1 MITKLRNK
9 LNFTSAL
16 VATTLLFSQVQSVQS
31 VHAADVTITS
41 ATTSTITATGTDT
54 ITINSGGSITTT
66 GANQAINSKGTGVN
80 IINRG
85 TILSATDAIWGTN
98 QGVTVAGGGPA
109 GVTDLID
116 NYGSIRSTGDVG
128 VRLGNP
134 KHVLTTLNN
143 QFGATIQGYEKGVY
157 NLFDRIVTL
166 NNSGLI
172 LGDDGRSVSS
182 ISFNDYSD
190 NGVGISYITSSD
202 SGAQTINNTSTGII
216 SGTSQGISLSGSTDV
231 ITINNSGKIQG
242 GVTGIMNSSFE
253 PDMSDPSLTVESSTG
268 GLKMVLNNSGRIEG
282 GTYSIYNRRLG
293 HTNTINLNKGS
304 VIIGTIHSSTDLIL
318 NMNVGASKSYA
329 YSTSGAGTI
338 TLNDLNNRPAIS
350 GSAYAVNIG
359 SMEMA
364 GENLY
369 QNTSNII
376 DAIESNINTT
386 ETWVRPYYS
395 ESSRDAEGDSSAI
408 RKFKNTKQGFTAGG
422 TAKDSKIPLQF
433 ILNVD
438 QSENNIDSGEH
449 KIDSNSI
456 TLGLVAPDFNKVGEY
471 NLSLKGLI
479 GYSKND
485 TDRKILD
492 NTSSTG
498 ERVITGDYNSF
509 NAIVGASLAKTI
521 NLDNGVKANIT
532 IGADVVSEM
541 RDSFSESLYFSYD
554 KLNLVQLQPKIQS
567 EFVKTLNNTSNA
579 FVKVGVEARE
589 LLSGKTQDFSAN
601 SIKTS
606 YTTPTTNDVYGTVVV
621 GFNSK
626 INNTI
631 NLFAEASAK
640 NSGEEV
646 STYQASVGIKGI
658 F

>member
-16 VATTLLFSQVQSVQS
+16 VATTLLFSQVQS

-54 ITINSGGSITTT
+54 ITINSGGSISPST
-66 GANQAINSKGTGVN
+66 GNGIISEGSNVT

-85 TILSATDAIWGTN
+85 TILSADDQGIWLNDQTS
-98 QGVTVAGGGPA
+98 GVDGLTG
-109 GVTDLID
+109 LID
-116 NYGSIRSTGDVG
+116 NYGTITSTLRNGI
-128 VRLGNP
+128 RLGNP
-134 KHVLTTLNN
+134 DHVLTTLNN
-143 QFGATIQGYEKGVY
+143 QSGATIQGKEKGVY
-157 NLFDRIVTL
+157 NLLDIIVTL

-182 ISFNDYSD
+182 ISFNDYSND
-190 NGVGISYITSSD
+190 GVGIAYITSLSFG
-202 SGAQTINNTSTGII
+202 GAQTINNTSTGII
-216 SGTSQGISLSGSTDV
+216 SGTSQGISLSGTGTDV

-242 GVTGIMNSSFE
+242 GVTGIMNSSFG
-253 PDMSDPSLTVESSTG
+253 PDVSDPSLTVEEG

-376 DAIESNINTT
+376 DAVDSNINTA

-408 RKFKNTKQGFTAGG
+408 RKFKNTKQGFTTGG
-422 TAKDSKIPLQF
+422 AVKNSNIPLQF
-433 ILNVD
+433 VLNVD

-449 KIDSNSI
+449 KIDSDSI
-456 TLGLVAPDFNKVGEY
+456 TLGLVAPNFNKVGDY
-471 NLSLKGLI
+471 NLSLKGLV

-541 RDSFSESLYFSYD
+541 RDSYSESLYFSYD

>member
-1 MITKLRNK
+1 MDLKKLKN
-9 LNFTSAL
+9 NFKFGCILLTA
-16 VATTLLFSQVQSVQS
+16 ALFSQVQS
-31 VHAADVTITS
+31 VHAADVTVTT

-66 GANQAINSKGTGVN
+66 DANQAINSKGTGVD

-98 QGVTVAGGGPA
+98 QGATVAGGGPA

-116 NYGSIRSTGDVG
+116 NYGTIRSTGNVG

-134 KHVLTTLNN
+134 KHILTTLNN
-143 QFGATIQGYEKGVY
+143 QYGATIQGAEKGVY
-157 NLFDRIVTL
+157 NLFDSIVTL

-182 ISFNDYSD
+182 IAFDDYTND
-190 NGVGISYITSSD
+190 GVGIAYITSSD

-242 GVTGIMNSSFE
+242 GVTGIMNSSFG
-253 PDMSDPSLTVESSTG
+253 PDMDNPDLNVESSTG

-329 YSTSGAGTI
+329 YQTTGSGTI

-408 RKFKNTKQGFTAGG
+408 RKLKNSKQGFTAGG
-422 TAKDSKIPLQF
+422 AVKDSKIPLQF

-449 KIDSNSI
+449 IIDSDSI
-456 TLGLVAPDFNKVGEY
+456 TLGLVAPNFNRVGSY
-471 NLSLKGLI
+471 NLSLKGLV

-498 ERVITGDYNSF
+498 ERVITGDYNSI

-532 IGADVVSEM
+532 FGVDVVSEM
-541 RDSFSESLYFSYD
+541 RDSFNESLYFSYD

-579 FVKVGVEARE
+579 FVKLGVEVRE
-589 LLSGKTQDFSAN
+589 ILSGKTQDFSAN
-601 SIKTS
+601 NIKTS
-606 YTTPTTNDVYGTVVV
+606 YTTPTTNDVYGTVAV

-626 INNTI
+626 INETI
-631 NLFAEASAK
+631 NLFVEANARK
-640 NSGEEV
+640 SGEEV
-646 STYQASVGIKGI
+646 ETYQAIFGIKGI

>member
-1 MITKLRNK
+1 MITKLRSR
-9 LNFTSAL
+9 LNFTSAF
-16 VATTLLFSQVQSVQS
+16 VATTLLFSQAQS
-31 VHAADVTITS
+31 VHAVDVTITS
-41 ATTSTITATGTDT
+41 DTGTTVTNSATLDNFTNSATITTSGGDDGIHNSGTITTFTNSGTIIGGDDGILNSGTITTITNSGTIIGGDDGIQNTGT
-54 ITINSGGSITTT
+54 ITSLINSGSIT
-66 GANQAINSKGTGVN
+66 GTYGVY
-80 IINRG
+80 
-85 TILSATDAIWGTN
+85 
-98 QGVTVAGGGPA
+98 AGGG
-109 GVTDLID
+109 T
-116 NYGSIRSTGDVG
+116 T
-128 VRLGNP
+128 
-134 KHVLTTLNN
+134 LTTI
-143 QFGATIQGYEKGVY
+143 T
-157 NLFDRIVTL
+157 
-166 NNSGLI
+166 NSG
-172 LGDDGRSVSS
+172 
-182 ISFNDYSD
+182 
-190 NGVGISYITSSD
+190 T
-202 SGAQTINNTSTGII
+202 I
-216 SGTSQGISLSGSTDV
+216 SGTLYGFFRAGVGETTNV
-231 ITINNSGKIQG
+231 INSGTISG
-242 GVTGIMNSSFE
+242 TTAIINTGTVN
-253 PDMSDPSLTVESSTG
+253 LT
-268 GLKMVLNNSGRIEG
+268 
-282 GTYSIYNRRLG
+282 
-293 HTNTINLNKGS
+293 LNKGS
-304 VIIGTIHSSTDLIL
+304 VLIGDLYVFSTGTL
-318 NMNVGASKSYA
+318 NITSNVGASKSYA
-329 YSTSGAGTI
+329 YTTSGTGTV
-338 TLNDLNNRPAIS
+338 TLNDLNNRPAIA
-350 GSAYAVNIG
+350 GSAYAVNVG

-408 RKFKNTKQGFTAGG
+408 RKFKNTKQGFIAGG
-422 TAKDSKIPLQF
+422 AVKNSEIPLQF

-456 TLGLVAPDFNKVGEY
+456 TLGLVAPNFNKVGDY
-471 NLSLKGLI
+471 NLSLKGLV

-498 ERVITGDYNSF
+498 ERVIRGDYNSF

-541 RDSFSESLYFSYD
+541 RDSYSESLYFSYD

-646 STYQASVGIKGI
+646 STYQASIGIKGT

>member
-1 MITKLRNK
+1 
-9 LNFTSAL
+9 
-16 VATTLLFSQVQSVQS
+16 
-31 VHAADVTITS
+31 
-41 ATTSTITATGTDT
+41 
-54 ITINSGGSITTT
+54 
-66 GANQAINSKGTGVN
+66 
-80 IINRG
+80 
-85 TILSATDAIWGTN
+85 
-98 QGVTVAGGGPA
+98 
-109 GVTDLID
+109 
-116 NYGSIRSTGDVG
+116 
-128 VRLGNP
+128 
-134 KHVLTTLNN
+134 
-143 QFGATIQGYEKGVY
+143 
-157 NLFDRIVTL
+157 
-166 NNSGLI
+166 
-172 LGDDGRSVSS
+172 
-182 ISFNDYSD
+182 
-190 NGVGISYITSSD
+190 
-202 SGAQTINNTSTGII
+202 
-216 SGTSQGISLSGSTDV
+216 
-231 ITINNSGKIQG
+231 
-242 GVTGIMNSSFE
+242 
-253 PDMSDPSLTVESSTG
+253 
-268 GLKMVLNNSGRIEG
+268 MVLNNSGRIEG

-329 YSTSGAGTI
+329 YQTTGSGTI

-408 RKFKNTKQGFTAGG
+408 RKLKNTKQGFTAGG
-422 TAKDSKIPLQF
+422 AVKDSKIPLQF

-449 KIDSNSI
+449 IIDSDSI
-456 TLGLVAPDFNKVGEY
+456 TLGLVAPNFNRVGSY
-471 NLSLKGLI
+471 NLSLKGLV

-498 ERVITGDYNSF
+498 ERVITGDYNSI

-532 IGADVVSEM
+532 FGVDVVSEM
-541 RDSFSESLYFSYD
+541 RDSFNESLYFSYD

-579 FVKVGVEARE
+579 FVKLGVEVRE
-589 LLSGKTQDFSAN
+589 ILSGKTQDFSAN
-601 SIKTS
+601 NIKTS
-606 YTTPTTNDVYGTVVV
+606 YTTPTTNDVYGTVAV

-626 INNTI
+626 INETI
-631 NLFAEASAK
+631 NLFAEANARK
-640 NSGEEV
+640 SGEEV
-646 STYQASVGIKGI
+646 ETYQAIFGIKGT

>member
-1 MITKLRNK
+1 MDLNK
-9 LNFTSAL
+9 FKINFKFGCILLT
-16 VATTLLFSQVQSVQS
+16 VALFSQVQS
-31 VHAADVTITS
+31 VHAADVTV
-41 ATTSTITATGTDT
+41 TSTQTTTVTATGTDT
-54 ITINSGGSITTT
+54 ITINSGGSLSPTT
-66 GANQAINSKGTGVN
+66 GNGIISEGSNVT

-85 TILSATDAIWGTN
+85 TILSADDQGIWLNDQTSGA
-98 QGVTVAGGGPA
+98 AGLTG
-109 GVTDLID
+109 LID
-116 NYGSIRSTGDVG
+116 NYGTITSTLRNGI
-128 VRLGNP
+128 RLGNP
-134 KHVLTTLNN
+134 EHVLTTLNN
-143 QFGATIQGYEKGVY
+143 QSGATIQGKEKGVY
-157 NLFDRIVTL
+157 NLFDSIVTL

-182 ISFNDYSD
+182 ISFNDYSN
-190 NGVGISYITSSD
+190 NGVGIAYITSSN

-242 GVTGIMNSSFE
+242 GVTGIMNSSF
-253 PDMSDPSLTVESSTG
+253 DPISSVESSTG

-329 YSTSGAGTI
+329 YTTSGAGTI
-338 TLNDLNNRPAIS
+338 TLNDLNNRPAIA

-376 DAIESNINTT
+376 DAVDSNINTA

-395 ESSRDAEGDSSAI
+395 ESNRDSEGDSSAI
-408 RKFKNTKQGFTAGG
+408 RKFKNSKQGFIAGG
-422 TAKDSKIPLQF
+422 AVKNSEIPLQF

-456 TLGLVAPDFNKVGEY
+456 ALGLVVPNFNKVGDY

-541 RDSFSESLYFSYD
+541 RDSYSESLYFSYD

-646 STYQASVGIKGI
+646 STYQASVGIKGT

>member
-1 MITKLRNK
+1 MDLNK
-9 LNFTSAL
+9 FKINFKFGCILLT
-16 VATTLLFSQVQSVQS
+16 VALFSQVQS
-31 VHAADVTITS
+31 VHAADVTV
-41 ATTSTITATGTDT
+41 TSTQTTTVTATGTDT
-54 ITINSGGSITTT
+54 ITINSGGSLSPTT
-66 GANQAINSKGTGVN
+66 GNGIISEGSNVT

-85 TILSATDAIWGTN
+85 TILSADDQGIWLNDQTSGA
-98 QGVTVAGGGPA
+98 AGLTG
-109 GVTDLID
+109 LID
-116 NYGSIRSTGDVG
+116 NYGTITSTLRNGI
-128 VRLGNP
+128 RLGNP
-134 KHVLTTLNN
+134 EHVLTTLNN
-143 QFGATIQGYEKGVY
+143 QSGATIQGKEKGVY
-157 NLFDRIVTL
+157 NLFDSIVTL

-182 ISFNDYSD
+182 IAFDDTTND
-190 NGVGISYITSSD
+190 GVGIAYITSSN

-242 GVTGIMNSSFE
+242 GVTGIMNSSF
-253 PDMSDPSLTVESSTG
+253 DPISSVESSTG

-329 YSTSGAGTI
+329 YTTSGAGTI
-338 TLNDLNNRPAIS
+338 TLNDLNNRPAIA

-376 DAIESNINTT
+376 DAVDSNINTA

-395 ESSRDAEGDSSAI
+395 ESNRDAEGDSSAI
-408 RKFKNTKQGFTAGG
+408 RKFKNSKQGFITGG
-422 TAKDSKIPLQF
+422 AVKNSEIPLQF

-456 TLGLVAPDFNKVGEY
+456 ALGLVVPNFNKVGDY

-541 RDSFSESLYFSYD
+541 RDSYSESLYFSYD

-646 STYQASVGIKGI
+646 STYQASVGIKGT

>member
-1 MITKLRNK
+1 MITKLRSR

-16 VATTLLFSQVQSVQS
+16 VATTLLLSQVQSV
-31 VHAADVTITS
+31 HATDVTITS
-41 ATTSTITATGTDT
+41 DTGTTVTNSATLDNFTNSATITTSGGDDGIHNSGTITTFTNSGTIIGGDDGILNSGT
-54 ITINSGGSITTT
+54 ITTITNSGTIIGGDDGIQNAGTITSLINSGSITGTYGVYAGGGRTLTTITNSGTIIGTTYGFFRAGVGETTNVINSGTISGTT
-66 GANQAINSKGTGVN
+66 GAIT
-80 IINRG
+80 
-85 TILSATDAIWGTN
+85 
-98 QGVTVAGGGPA
+98 
-109 GVTDLID
+109 
-116 NYGSIRSTGDVG
+116 
-128 VRLGNP
+128 
-134 KHVLTTLNN
+134 
-143 QFGATIQGYEKGVY
+143 
-157 NLFDRIVTL
+157 
-166 NNSGLI
+166 NSGT
-172 LGDDGRSVSS
+172 V
-182 ISFNDYSD
+182 N
-190 NGVGISYITSSD
+190 
-202 SGAQTINNTSTGII
+202 
-216 SGTSQGISLSGSTDV
+216 
-231 ITINNSGKIQG
+231 
-242 GVTGIMNSSFE
+242 
-253 PDMSDPSLTVESSTG
+253 LT
-268 GLKMVLNNSGRIEG
+268 
-282 GTYSIYNRRLG
+282 
-293 HTNTINLNKGS
+293 LNKGS
-304 VIIGTIHSSTDLIL
+304 VLIGDLYVFSDGTL
-318 NMNVGASKSYA
+318 NITSNVGASKSYA
-329 YSTSGAGTI
+329 YTTSGPGTV
-338 TLNDLNNRPAIS
+338 TLNDLNNRPAIA
-350 GSAYAVNIG
+350 GSAYAVNVG

-376 DAIESNINTT
+376 DAVDSNINTT

-395 ESSRDAEGDSSAI
+395 ESGRDAEGDSSAI

-422 TAKDSKIPLQF
+422 MVKDSKIPLQF

-456 TLGLVAPDFNKVGEY
+456 TLGLVAPNFNKVGDY
-471 NLSLKGLI
+471 NLSLKGLV

-646 STYQASVGIKGI
+646 STYQASVGIKGT

>member
-1 MITKLRNK
+1 MDLNK
-9 LNFTSAL
+9 FKINFKFGCILLT
-16 VATTLLFSQVQSVQS
+16 VALFSQVQS
-31 VHAADVTITS
+31 VHAADVTV
-41 ATTSTITATGTDT
+41 TSTQTTTVTATGTDT
-54 ITINSGGSITTT
+54 ITINSGGSLSPTT
-66 GANQAINSKGTGVN
+66 GNGIISEGSNVT

-85 TILSATDAIWGTN
+85 TILSADDQGIWLNDQTSGA
-98 QGVTVAGGGPA
+98 AGLTG
-109 GVTDLID
+109 LID
-116 NYGSIRSTGDVG
+116 NYGTITSTLRNGI
-128 VRLGNP
+128 RLGNP
-134 KHVLTTLNN
+134 EHVLTTLNN
-143 QFGATIQGYEKGVY
+143 QSGATIQGKEKGVY
-157 NLFDRIVTL
+157 NLFDSIVTL

-182 ISFNDYSD
+182 ISFNDYSN
-190 NGVGISYITSSD
+190 NGVGIAYITSSN

-242 GVTGIMNSSFE
+242 GVTGIMNSSF
-253 PDMSDPSLTVESSTG
+253 DPISSVESSTG

-293 HTNTINLNKGS
+293 HANTINLNKGS

-329 YSTSGAGTI
+329 YTTSGAGTI
-338 TLNDLNNRPAIS
+338 TLNDLNNRPAIA

-376 DAIESNINTT
+376 DAVDSNINTA

-395 ESSRDAEGDSSAI
+395 ESNRDSEGDSSAI
-408 RKFKNTKQGFTAGG
+408 RKFKNSKQGFIAGG
-422 TAKDSKIPLQF
+422 AVKNSEIPLQF

-456 TLGLVAPDFNKVGEY
+456 ALGLVVPNFNKVGDY

-541 RDSFSESLYFSYD
+541 RDSYSESLYFSYD

-646 STYQASVGIKGI
+646 STYQASVGIKGT

>member
-1 MITKLRNK
+1 M
-9 LNFTSAL
+9 
-16 VATTLLFSQVQSVQS
+16 
-31 VHAADVTITS
+31 D
-41 ATTSTITATGTDT
+41 
-54 ITINSGGSITTT
+54 
-66 GANQAINSKGTGVN
+66 
-80 IINRG
+80 
-85 TILSATDAIWGTN
+85 
-98 QGVTVAGGGPA
+98 
-109 GVTDLID
+109 
-116 NYGSIRSTGDVG
+116 
-128 VRLGNP
+128 
-134 KHVLTTLNN
+134 
-143 QFGATIQGYEKGVY
+143 
-157 NLFDRIVTL
+157 
-166 NNSGLI
+166 
-172 LGDDGRSVSS
+172 
-182 ISFNDYSD
+182 
-190 NGVGISYITSSD
+190 
-202 SGAQTINNTSTGII
+202 
-216 SGTSQGISLSGSTDV
+216 
-231 ITINNSGKIQG
+231 
-242 GVTGIMNSSFE
+242 
-253 PDMSDPSLTVESSTG
+253 DPSLTVESSTG

-293 HTNTINLNKGS
+293 HANTINLNKGS

-329 YSTSGAGTI
+329 YTTSGAGTI
-338 TLNDLNNRPAIS
+338 TLNDLNNRPAIA

-376 DAIESNINTT
+376 DAVDSNINTA

-408 RKFKNTKQGFTAGG
+408 RKFKNSKQGFIAGG
-422 TAKDSKIPLQF
+422 AVKNSEIPLQF

-456 TLGLVAPDFNKVGEY
+456 ALGLVVPNFNKVGDY

-541 RDSFSESLYFSYD
+541 RDSYSESLYFSYD

-646 STYQASVGIKGI
+646 STYQASVGIKGT

>member
-1 MITKLRNK
+1 MDLNK
-9 LNFTSAL
+9 FKINFKFGCILLT
-16 VATTLLFSQVQSVQS
+16 VALFSQVQS
-31 VHAADVTITS
+31 VHAADVTV
-41 ATTSTITATGTDT
+41 TSTQTTTVTATGTDT
-54 ITINSGGSITTT
+54 ITINSGGSLSPTT
-66 GANQAINSKGTGVN
+66 GNGIISEGSNVT

-85 TILSATDAIWGTN
+85 TILSADDQGIWLNDQTSGA
-98 QGVTVAGGGPA
+98 AGLTG
-109 GVTDLID
+109 LID
-116 NYGSIRSTGDVG
+116 NYGTITSTLRNGI
-128 VRLGNP
+128 RLGNP
-134 KHVLTTLNN
+134 EHVLTTLNN
-143 QFGATIQGYEKGVY
+143 QSGATIQGKEKGVY
-157 NLFDRIVTL
+157 NLFDSIVTL

-182 ISFNDYSD
+182 IAFDDTTND
-190 NGVGISYITSSD
+190 GVGIAYITSSN

-242 GVTGIMNSSFE
+242 GVTGIMNSSF
-253 PDMSDPSLTVESSTG
+253 DPISSVESSTG

-293 HTNTINLNKGS
+293 HANTINLNKGS

-329 YSTSGAGTI
+329 YTTSGAGTI
-338 TLNDLNNRPAIS
+338 TLNDLNNRPAIA

-376 DAIESNINTT
+376 DAVDSNINTA

-395 ESSRDAEGDSSAI
+395 ESNRDSEGDSSAI
-408 RKFKNTKQGFTAGG
+408 RKFKNSKQGFIAGG
-422 TAKDSKIPLQF
+422 AVKNSEIPLQF

-456 TLGLVAPDFNKVGEY
+456 ALGLVVPNFNKVGDY

-541 RDSFSESLYFSYD
+541 RDSYSESLYFSYD

-646 STYQASVGIKGI
+646 STYQASVGIKGT

>member
-1 MITKLRNK
+1 MDLNK
-9 LNFTSAL
+9 FKINFKFGCILLT
-16 VATTLLFSQVQSVQS
+16 VALFSQVQS
-31 VHAADVTITS
+31 VHAADVTV
-41 ATTSTITATGTDT
+41 TSTQTTTVTATGTDT
-54 ITINSGGSITTT
+54 ITINSGGSLSPTT
-66 GANQAINSKGTGVN
+66 GNGIISEGSNVT

-85 TILSATDAIWGTN
+85 TILSADDQGIWLNDQTSGA
-98 QGVTVAGGGPA
+98 AGLTG
-109 GVTDLID
+109 LID
-116 NYGSIRSTGDVG
+116 NYGTITSTLRNGI
-128 VRLGNP
+128 RLGNP
-134 KHVLTTLNN
+134 EHVLTTLNN
-143 QFGATIQGYEKGVY
+143 QSGATIQGKEKGVY
-157 NLFDRIVTL
+157 NLFDSIVTL

-182 ISFNDYSD
+182 IAFDDTTND
-190 NGVGISYITSSD
+190 GVGIAYITSSN

-242 GVTGIMNSSFE
+242 GVTGIMNSSF
-253 PDMSDPSLTVESSTG
+253 DPISSVESSTG

-293 HTNTINLNKGS
+293 HANTINLNKGS

-329 YSTSGAGTI
+329 YTTSGAGTI
-338 TLNDLNNRPAIS
+338 TLNDLNNRPAIA

-376 DAIESNINTT
+376 DAVDSNINTA

-395 ESSRDAEGDSSAI
+395 ESNRDAEGDSSAI
-408 RKFKNTKQGFTAGG
+408 RKFKNSKQGFITGG
-422 TAKDSKIPLQF
+422 AVKNSEIPLQF

-456 TLGLVAPDFNKVGEY
+456 ALGLVVPNFNKVGDY

-541 RDSFSESLYFSYD
+541 RDSYSESLYFSYD

-646 STYQASVGIKGI
+646 STYQASVGIKGT

>member
-1 MITKLRNK
+1 MDLNK
-9 LNFTSAL
+9 FKINFKFGCILLT
-16 VATTLLFSQVQSVQS
+16 VALFSQVQS
-31 VHAADVTITS
+31 VHAADVTV
-41 ATTSTITATGTDT
+41 TSTQTTTVTATGTDT
-54 ITINSGGSITTT
+54 ITINSGGSLSPTT
-66 GANQAINSKGTGVN
+66 GNGIISEGSNVT

-85 TILSATDAIWGTN
+85 TILSADDQGIWLNDQTSGA
-98 QGVTVAGGGPA
+98 AGLTG
-109 GVTDLID
+109 LID
-116 NYGSIRSTGDVG
+116 NYGTITSTLRNGI
-128 VRLGNP
+128 RLGNP
-134 KHVLTTLNN
+134 EHVLTTLNN
-143 QFGATIQGYEKGVY
+143 QSGATIQGKEKGVY
-157 NLFDRIVTL
+157 NLFDSIVTL

-182 ISFNDYSD
+182 IAFDDTTND
-190 NGVGISYITSSD
+190 GVGIAYITSSN

-242 GVTGIMNSSFE
+242 GVTGIMNSSF
-253 PDMSDPSLTVESSTG
+253 DPISSVESSTG

-293 HTNTINLNKGS
+293 HANTINLNKGS

-329 YSTSGAGTI
+329 YTTSGAGTI
-338 TLNDLNNRPAIS
+338 TLNDLNNRPAIA

-376 DAIESNINTT
+376 DAVDSNINTA

-395 ESSRDAEGDSSAI
+395 ESNRDSEGDSSAI
-408 RKFKNTKQGFTAGG
+408 RKFKNSKQGFITGG
-422 TAKDSKIPLQF
+422 AVKNSEIPLQF

-456 TLGLVAPDFNKVGEY
+456 ALGLVVPNFNKVGDY

-509 NAIVGASLAKTI
+509 NAIVGTSLAKTI

-541 RDSFSESLYFSYD
+541 RDSYSESLYFSYD

-646 STYQASVGIKGI
+646 STYQASVGIKGT

>member
-1 MITKLRNK
+1 MDLNK
-9 LNFTSAL
+9 FKINFKFGCILLT
-16 VATTLLFSQVQSVQS
+16 VALFSQVQS
-31 VHAADVTITS
+31 VHAADVTV
-41 ATTSTITATGTDT
+41 TSTQTTTVTATGTDT
-54 ITINSGGSITTT
+54 ITINSGGSLSPTT
-66 GANQAINSKGTGVN
+66 GNGIISEGSNVT

-85 TILSATDAIWGTN
+85 TILSADDQGIWLNDQTSGA
-98 QGVTVAGGGPA
+98 AGLTG
-109 GVTDLID
+109 LID
-116 NYGSIRSTGDVG
+116 NYGTITSTLRNGI
-128 VRLGNP
+128 RLGNP
-134 KHVLTTLNN
+134 EHVLTTLNN
-143 QFGATIQGYEKGVY
+143 QSGATIQGKEKGVY
-157 NLFDRIVTL
+157 NLFDSIVTL

-182 ISFNDYSD
+182 IAFDDTTND
-190 NGVGISYITSSD
+190 GVGIAYITSSN

-242 GVTGIMNSSFE
+242 GVTGIMNSSFS
-253 PDMSDPSLTVESSTG
+253 PDVLNPFLNVESSTG

-293 HTNTINLNKGS
+293 HANTINLNKGS

-329 YSTSGAGTI
+329 YTTSGAGTI
-338 TLNDLNNRPAIS
+338 TLNDLNNRPAIA

-376 DAIESNINTT
+376 DAVDSNINTA

-395 ESSRDAEGDSSAI
+395 ESNRDSEGDSSAI
-408 RKFKNTKQGFTAGG
+408 RKFKNSKQGFIAGG
-422 TAKDSKIPLQF
+422 AVKNSEIPLQF

-456 TLGLVAPDFNKVGEY
+456 ALGLVVPNFNKVGDY

-541 RDSFSESLYFSYD
+541 RDSYSESLYFSYD

-646 STYQASVGIKGI
+646 STYQASVGIKGT

>member
-1 MITKLRNK
+1 MITKLRSR
-9 LNFTSAL
+9 LNFTSAF
-16 VATTLLFSQVQSVQS
+16 VATTLLFSQAQS
-31 VHAADVTITS
+31 VHAVDVTITS
-41 ATTSTITATGTDT
+41 DTGTTVTNSATLDNFTNSATITTSGGDDGIHNSGTITTFTNSGTIIGGDDGIQNTGT
-54 ITINSGGSITTT
+54 ITSLINSGSIT
-66 GANQAINSKGTGVN
+66 GTYGVY
-80 IINRG
+80 
-85 TILSATDAIWGTN
+85 
-98 QGVTVAGGGPA
+98 AGGG
-109 GVTDLID
+109 T
-116 NYGSIRSTGDVG
+116 T
-128 VRLGNP
+128 
-134 KHVLTTLNN
+134 LTTI
-143 QFGATIQGYEKGVY
+143 T
-157 NLFDRIVTL
+157 
-166 NNSGLI
+166 NSG
-172 LGDDGRSVSS
+172 
-182 ISFNDYSD
+182 
-190 NGVGISYITSSD
+190 T
-202 SGAQTINNTSTGII
+202 I
-216 SGTSQGISLSGSTDV
+216 SGTLYGFFRAGVGETTNV
-231 ITINNSGKIQG
+231 INSGTISG
-242 GVTGIMNSSFE
+242 TTAIINTGTVN
-253 PDMSDPSLTVESSTG
+253 LT
-268 GLKMVLNNSGRIEG
+268 
-282 GTYSIYNRRLG
+282 
-293 HTNTINLNKGS
+293 LNKGS
-304 VIIGTIHSSTDLIL
+304 VLIGDLYVFSTGTL
-318 NMNVGASKSYA
+318 NITSNVGASKSYA
-329 YSTSGAGTI
+329 YTTSGTGTV
-338 TLNDLNNRPAIS
+338 TLNDLNNRPAIA
-350 GSAYAVNIG
+350 GSAYAVNVG

-408 RKFKNTKQGFTAGG
+408 RKFKNTKQGFIAGG
-422 TAKDSKIPLQF
+422 AVKNSEIPLQF

-449 KIDSNSI
+449 KIDSDSI
-456 TLGLVAPDFNKVGEY
+456 TLGLVAPNFNKVGDY

-541 RDSFSESLYFSYD
+541 RDSYSESLYFSYD

-646 STYQASVGIKGI
+646 STYQASIGIKGT

>member
-1 MITKLRNK
+1 MITKLRSR

-16 VATTLLFSQVQSVQS
+16 VATTLLLTQAQTAFAVDTVVNTATTTAITLGANDTLEVTSSGSITKAAAPVVINNGDNTELDNKGTLSTTGALNNHAIKLNTGVSMDSLTNSGVISHTGANTGYSAIFVTCCGTLSTLTNSGQISSNQSALSISSNTTTIINSGEITGDKDSIV
-31 VHAADVTITS
+31 VWNGADVTNLTNSGTITS
-41 ATTSTITATGTDT
+41 SSDDGIEVKANSSIVNLTNSGTIIGGDDGIQNAGTITSL
-54 ITINSGGSITTT
+54 INSGSITGTYGVYAGGGRTLTTITNSGTIIGTTYGFFRAGVGETTNVINSGTISGTT
-66 GANQAINSKGTGVN
+66 GAIT
-80 IINRG
+80 
-85 TILSATDAIWGTN
+85 
-98 QGVTVAGGGPA
+98 
-109 GVTDLID
+109 
-116 NYGSIRSTGDVG
+116 
-128 VRLGNP
+128 
-134 KHVLTTLNN
+134 
-143 QFGATIQGYEKGVY
+143 
-157 NLFDRIVTL
+157 
-166 NNSGLI
+166 NSGT
-172 LGDDGRSVSS
+172 V
-182 ISFNDYSD
+182 N
-190 NGVGISYITSSD
+190 
-202 SGAQTINNTSTGII
+202 
-216 SGTSQGISLSGSTDV
+216 
-231 ITINNSGKIQG
+231 
-242 GVTGIMNSSFE
+242 
-253 PDMSDPSLTVESSTG
+253 LT
-268 GLKMVLNNSGRIEG
+268 
-282 GTYSIYNRRLG
+282 
-293 HTNTINLNKGS
+293 LNKGS
-304 VIIGTIHSSTDLIL
+304 VLIGDLYVFSTGTL
-318 NMNVGASKSYA
+318 NITSNVGASKSYA
-329 YSTSGAGTI
+329 YTTSGPGTI

-422 TAKDSKIPLQF
+422 TVKDSKIPLQF

-646 STYQASVGIKGI
+646 STYQASVGIKGT

>member
-1 MITKLRNK
+1 MDLNK
-9 LNFTSAL
+9 FKINFKYGCILLT
-16 VATTLLFSQVQSVQS
+16 VALFSQVQS
-31 VHAADVTITS
+31 VHAADVTV
-41 ATTSTITATGTDT
+41 TSTQTTTVTATGTDT
-54 ITINSGGSITTT
+54 ITINSGGSLSPTT
-66 GANQAINSKGTGVN
+66 GNGIISEGSNVT

-85 TILSATDAIWGTN
+85 TILSADDQGIWLNDQTSGA
-98 QGVTVAGGGPA
+98 AGLTG
-109 GVTDLID
+109 LID
-116 NYGSIRSTGDVG
+116 NYGTITSTLRNGI
-128 VRLGNP
+128 RLGNP
-134 KHVLTTLNN
+134 DHVLTTLNN
-143 QFGATIQGYEKGVY
+143 QSGATIQGAQKGVY
-157 NLFDRIVTL
+157 NLFDIIVTL

-182 ISFNDYSD
+182 ISFNDYSN
-190 NGVGISYITSSD
+190 NGVGIAYITSSN

-216 SGTSQGISLSGSTDV
+216 SGTSQGISLSGTGTDV

-242 GVTGIMNSSFE
+242 GVTGIMNSSFG
-253 PDMSDPSLTVESSTG
+253 PDVSDPSLTVEEG

-282 GTYSIYNRRLG
+282 GTYSIYDRRSD

-338 TLNDLNNRPAIS
+338 TINDLNNRPAIS

-376 DAIESNINTT
+376 DVVDSNINTT

-422 TAKDSKIPLQF
+422 MVKDSKIPLQF

-456 TLGLVAPDFNKVGEY
+456 TLGLVAPNFNRVGSY
-471 NLSLKGLI
+471 NLSLKGLV

-498 ERVITGDYNSF
+498 ERVITGDYNNI

-532 IGADVVSEM
+532 FGVDVVSEM
-541 RDSFSESLYFSYD
+541 RDSFNESLYFSYD

-579 FVKVGVEARE
+579 FVKLGVEARE
-589 LLSGKTQDFSAN
+589 ILSGKTQNFSAN

-606 YTTPTTNDVYGTVVV
+606 YTTPTTNDVYGTVAI

-626 INNTI
+626 INETI
-631 NLFAEASAK
+631 NLFAEANVR
-640 NSGEEV
+640 NSREEIE
-646 STYQASVGIKGI
+646 TYRAIFGIKGV

>member
-1 MITKLRNK
+1 MIAKLRNK

-16 VATTLLFSQVQSVQS
+16 VATTLLFSQVQSV
-31 VHAADVTITS
+31 HAADIVISTDTTVNAGTTIS
-41 ATTSTITATGTDT
+41 LTGTDT
-54 ITINSGGSITTT
+54 LTINSGVTYTFNQTSYLEGINVNT
-66 GANQAINSKGTGVN
+66 GATGVVITN
-80 IINRG
+80 NG
-85 TILSATDAIWGTN
+85 TIVQNYASSINLHGDGIVHFINNGTLINNNEVYNYAMLSLAGGDSVFTLTNNGVIFGLPSESAQSFLFFLNSAT
-98 QGVTVAGGGPA
+98 GP
-109 GVTDLID
+109 
-116 NYGSIRSTGDVG
+116 
-128 VRLGNP
+128 
-134 KHVLTTLNN
+134 NN
-143 QFGATIQGYEKGVY
+143 V
-157 NLFDRIVTL
+157 
-166 NNSGLI
+166 
-172 LGDDGRSVSS
+172 
-182 ISFNDYSD
+182 
-190 NGVGISYITSSD
+190 
-202 SGAQTINNTSTGII
+202 
-216 SGTSQGISLSGSTDV
+216 
-231 ITINNSGKIQG
+231 
-242 GVTGIMNSSFE
+242 
-253 PDMSDPSLTVESSTG
+253 
-268 GLKMVLNNSGRIEG
+268 
-282 GTYSIYNRRLG
+282 
-293 HTNTINLNKGS
+293 INLNKGS
-304 VIIGTIHSSTDLIL
+304 IVSGLFASNKDFNL
-318 NMNVGASKSYA
+318 NMNVGASKTYN
-329 YSTSGAGTI
+329 YKTDHTYFSGNAI
-338 TLNDLNNRPAIS
+338 VSELNNRPSISSINYASAI
-350 GSAYAVNIG
+350 NIG
-359 SMEMA
+359 SIEMA

-376 DAIESNINTT
+376 DAVDSNINTA

-395 ESSRDAEGDSSAI
+395 ESNRDSEGDSSAI

-422 TAKDSKIPLQF
+422 AVKNSEIPLQF

-456 TLGLVAPDFNKVGEY
+456 TLGLVAPNFNKVGDY

-521 NLDNGVKANIT
+521 NLDNGVKANIA
-532 IGADVVSEM
+532 IGADVVSEI

-646 STYQASVGIKGI
+646 STYQASIGIKGT

>member
-1 MITKLRNK
+1 MDLKKLKN
-9 LNFTSAL
+9 NFKFGCILLTAAL
-16 VATTLLFSQVQSVQS
+16 FFQVQS

-54 ITINSGGSITTT
+54 ITINSGGSLSPTT
-66 GANQAINSKGTGVN
+66 GNGIISEGSNVT

-85 TILSATDAIWGTN
+85 TILSADDQGIWLNDQTSGADGLT
-98 QGVTVAGGGPA
+98 G
-109 GVTDLID
+109 LID
-116 NYGSIRSTGDVG
+116 NYGTITSTLRNGI
-128 VRLGNP
+128 RLGNP
-134 KHVLTTLNN
+134 DHVLTTLNN
-143 QFGATIQGYEKGVY
+143 QSGATIQGKEKGVY

-182 ISFNDYSD
+182 ISFNDDS
-190 NGVGISYITSSD
+190 NHGVGIAYITSSD

-216 SGTSQGISLSGSTDV
+216 SGTSRGISLSGSTDV

-242 GVTGIMNSSFE
+242 GVTGIMNSSFA
-253 PDMSDPSLTVESSTG
+253 PDLDPPFLTVESSTG

-376 DAIESNINTT
+376 DVVDSNINTT

-422 TAKDSKIPLQF
+422 MVKDSKIPLQF

-456 TLGLVAPDFNKVGEY
+456 TLGLVAPNFNRVGSY
-471 NLSLKGLI
+471 NLSLKGLV
-479 GYSKND
+479 GYIKND

-498 ERVITGDYNSF
+498 ERVIRGDYNSF

-541 RDSFSESLYFSYD
+541 RDSYSESLYFSYD

-606 YTTPTTNDVYGTVVV
+606 YTTPTTNDVYGTVAV

-626 INNTI
+626 INETI
-631 NLFAEASAK
+631 NLFAEANARK
-640 NSGEEV
+640 SGEEV
-646 STYQASVGIKGI
+646 ETYQAIFGIKGT

>member
-1 MITKLRNK
+1 MDLNK
-9 LNFTSAL
+9 FKINFKFGCILLT
-16 VATTLLFSQVQSVQS
+16 VALFSQVQS
-31 VHAADVTITS
+31 VHAADVTV
-41 ATTSTITATGTDT
+41 TSTQTTTVTATGTDT
-54 ITINSGGSITTT
+54 ITINSGGSLSPTT
-66 GANQAINSKGTGVN
+66 GNGIISEGSNVT

-85 TILSATDAIWGTN
+85 TILSADDQGIWLNDQTSGA
-98 QGVTVAGGGPA
+98 AGLTG
-109 GVTDLID
+109 LID
-116 NYGSIRSTGDVG
+116 NYGTITSTLRNGI
-128 VRLGNP
+128 RLGNP
-134 KHVLTTLNN
+134 EHVLTTLNN
-143 QFGATIQGYEKGVY
+143 QSGATIQGKEKGVY
-157 NLFDRIVTL
+157 NLFDSIVTL

-182 ISFNDYSD
+182 IAFDDTTND
-190 NGVGISYITSSD
+190 GVGIAYITSSN

-242 GVTGIMNSSFE
+242 GVTGIMNSSF
-253 PDMSDPSLTVESSTG
+253 DPISSVESSTG

-293 HTNTINLNKGS
+293 HANTINLNKGS

-329 YSTSGAGTI
+329 YTTSGAGTI
-338 TLNDLNNRPAIS
+338 TLNDLNNRPAIA

-376 DAIESNINTT
+376 DAVDSNINTA

-408 RKFKNTKQGFTAGG
+408 RKFKNSKQGFIAGG
-422 TAKDSKIPLQF
+422 AVKNSEIPLQF

-456 TLGLVAPDFNKVGEY
+456 ALGLVVPNFNKVGDY

-541 RDSFSESLYFSYD
+541 RDSYSESLYFSYD

-646 STYQASVGIKGI
+646 STYQASVGIKGT

>member
-1 MITKLRNK
+1 MIAKLRNK

-16 VATTLLFSQVQSVQS
+16 VATTLLLSQVQS

-98 QGVTVAGGGPA
+98 QGVTVAFGGPA

-182 ISFNDYSD
+182 ISFNDDSD

-202 SGAQTINNTSTGII
+202 SGEQTINNTSTGII

-338 TLNDLNNRPAIS
+338 TINDLNNRPAIS

-422 TAKDSKIPLQF
+422 AVKNSNIPLQF
-433 ILNVD
+433 VLNVD

-471 NLSLKGLI
+471 NLSLKGLV

-541 RDSFSESLYFSYD
+541 RDSYSESLYFSYD

-646 STYQASVGIKGI
+646 STYQASIGIKGT

>member
-1 MITKLRNK
+1 MIAKLRNK

-16 VATTLLFSQVQSVQS
+16 VATTLLFSQVQSV
-31 VHAADVTITS
+31 HATDVTITS
-41 ATTSTITATGTDT
+41 DTGTTVTNSVTLDNFTNSAT
-54 ITINSGGSITTT
+54 ITISDGSDGVQNSGTITTFTNSGTIIGGDDGIQNTGTITSLINSGSITGTYGVYTGSGSTLTT
-66 GANQAINSKGTGVN
+66 ITNSGTISGTLHGIFMPGMVGKTTN
-80 IINRG
+80 IINSG
-85 TILSATDAIWGTN
+85 T
-98 QGVTVAGGGPA
+98 
-109 GVTDLID
+109 
-116 NYGSIRSTGDVG
+116 
-128 VRLGNP
+128 
-134 KHVLTTLNN
+134 
-143 QFGATIQGYEKGVY
+143 
-157 NLFDRIVTL
+157 
-166 NNSGLI
+166 
-172 LGDDGRSVSS
+172 
-182 ISFNDYSD
+182 
-190 NGVGISYITSSD
+190 
-202 SGAQTINNTSTGII
+202 I
-216 SGTSQGISLSGSTDV
+216 SGTTAIY
-231 ITINNSGKIQG
+231 
-242 GVTGIMNSSFE
+242 
-253 PDMSDPSLTVESSTG
+253 STG
-268 GLKMVLNNSGRIEG
+268 TANL
-282 GTYSIYNRRLG
+282 T
-293 HTNTINLNKGS
+293 LNKGS
-304 VIIGTIHSSTDLIL
+304 VLIGDLNVASGTL
-318 NMNVGASKSYA
+318 NITSNVGASKSYA

-338 TLNDLNNRPAIS
+338 TINDLNNRPAIS

-376 DAIESNINTT
+376 DAVDSNINTT

-395 ESSRDAEGDSSAI
+395 ESNRDAEGDSSAI

-422 TAKDSKIPLQF
+422 MVKDSKIPLQF

-456 TLGLVAPDFNKVGEY
+456 TLGLVAPNFNKVGDY

-541 RDSFSESLYFSYD
+541 RDSYSESLYFSYD

-646 STYQASVGIKGI
+646 STYQASIGIKGT

>member
-1 MITKLRNK
+1 MITKLRSR
-9 LNFTSAL
+9 LNFTSAF
-16 VATTLLFSQVQSVQS
+16 VATTLLLSQVQSV
-31 VHAADVTITS
+31 HAVDVIITSDTGTTVTNSATLDNFTNSATITTSGGDDGIHNSGTITTFTNSGTIIGGDDGILNSGTITTITNSGTIIGGDDGIQNAGTITS
-41 ATTSTITATGTDT
+41 L
-54 ITINSGGSITTT
+54 INSGSIT
-66 GANQAINSKGTGVN
+66 GTYGVY
-80 IINRG
+80 
-85 TILSATDAIWGTN
+85 
-98 QGVTVAGGGPA
+98 AGGGRTLTTITNSGTIIGTTYGFFRA
-109 GVTDLID
+109 GV
-116 NYGSIRSTGDVG
+116 GE
-128 VRLGNP
+128 
-134 KHVLTTLNN
+134 TTNV
-143 QFGATIQGYEKGVY
+143 I
-157 NLFDRIVTL
+157 
-166 NNSGLI
+166 NSG
-172 LGDDGRSVSS
+172 
-182 ISFNDYSD
+182 
-190 NGVGISYITSSD
+190 T
-202 SGAQTINNTSTGII
+202 I
-216 SGTSQGISLSGSTDV
+216 SGTTGV
-231 ITINNSGKIQG
+231 ITDSGT
-242 GVTGIMNSSFE
+242 VN
-253 PDMSDPSLTVESSTG
+253 LT
-268 GLKMVLNNSGRIEG
+268 
-282 GTYSIYNRRLG
+282 
-293 HTNTINLNKGS
+293 LNKGS
-304 VIIGTIHSSTDLIL
+304 VLIGDLYVFSTGTL
-318 NMNVGASKSYA
+318 NITSNVGASKSYA
-329 YSTSGAGTI
+329 YTTSGPGTI
-338 TLNDLNNRPAIS
+338 TLNDLNNRPAIA
-350 GSAYAVNIG
+350 GSAYAVNVG

-422 TAKDSKIPLQF
+422 TVKDSKIPLQF

-646 STYQASVGIKGI
+646 STYQASVGIKGT